1 VACAVSP
8 RRSGESF
15 VVAGGDVEVR
25 VVGTRFTVERADDGA
40 LAVAV
45 FHGAVEVATVGDT
58 RRLSPGDRLAIGQD
72 GTMEMAAATGT
83 DRRRAFALLSG
94 EPTNRASIGDPQES
108 SEPGVQSP
116 FLAPGTAPAKDTG
129 SGSHRARAADLQH
142 WRSLALE
149 GRFNEAS
156 RGLKAYL
163 HRTHEDK
170 DAWSLLADCE
180 RKQERWP
187 QSVEAYRKV
196 IGLAPGAEADRARF
210 RAAAI
215 LADRM
220 GDHQGAA
227 ALLEQYLEGNGRGM
241 RGEAMVRL
249 GAAWLAI
256 GRTQEARRMLT
267 RVCAEFAGTP
277 EGKRAREVLESLNT
291 KDSI

>member
-1 VACAVSP
+1 MI
-8 RRSGESF
+8 
-15 VVAGGDVEVR
+15 R

-58 RRLSPGDRLAIGQD
+58 RRLVPGDRLAIGLD

-83 DRRRAFALLSG
+83 DRKRALALLSR
-94 EPTNRASIGDPQES
+94 ELTNRTAIPDLQA
-108 SEPGVQSP
+108 SEPGVQSLLP
-116 FLAPGTAPAKDTG
+116 APGPGTAAAKDTG
-129 SGSHRARAADLQH
+129 SRSHRAEAADLQH
-142 WRSLALE
+142 WRSLALA
-149 GRFNEAS
+149 GRFDEAS
-156 RGLKAYL
+156 RGLRAHL
-163 HRTHEDK
+163 HRTQGDT

-180 RKQERWP
+180 RKQQRWP
-187 QSVEAYRKV
+187 QAVDAYRKV
-196 IGLAPGAEADRARF
+196 IDLAPGAQAGRARF

-227 ALLEQYLEGNGRGM
+227 ALLEQYLAGNDKGM

-249 GAAWLAI
+249 GTAWLAI
-256 GRTQEARRMLT
+256 GRTQDAQRVLT

-277 EGKRAREVLESLNT
+277 EGKRAGELLESLNA
-291 KDSI
+291 KDAI